1 MVVDKPLG
9 LSSNQ
14 VSSRIRRLAG
24 QKKVGYAGTLDPAAS
39 GILVMAIGQATRL
52 LQYLSACDKQY
63 LARIRFGVST
73 DTEDAQGQVIE
84 ARGCRGELSGE
95 TLEQAL
101 GKWRGEVLQ
110 VPSKFSALKI
120 SGQRAYDLARNG
132 KAIELQP
139 RPVRIT
145 RLELR
150 GEPRP
155 GTIPTPPI
163 PQPDLENRN
172 IAGEITVTDADVVV
186 DCSAGTYIRA
196 LSRDLGEE
204 LRCGA
209 HLAALRRSRV
219 GDYTLE
225 DAASLEE
232 LARQVTTQG
241 MLQVI
246 DLDRAVLALFPAVQV
261 TPAQARAL
269 AFGQKVQLEAAQL
282 AELGRRESAADC
294 PASGARQGI
303 WAAKHP
309 DGRVI
314 ALVKLPQGRV
324 VTQWVLRPATGGEH
338 ERN

>member
-1 MVVDKPLG
+1 M
-9 LSSNQ
+9 
-14 VSSRIRRLAG
+14 
-24 QKKVGYAGTLDPAAS
+24 
-39 GILVMAIGQATRL
+39 
-52 LQYLSACDKQY
+52 
-63 LARIRFGVST
+63 
-73 DTEDAQGQVIE
+73 
-84 ARGCRGELSGE
+84 
-95 TLEQAL
+95 
-101 GKWRGEVLQ
+101 
-110 VPSKFSALKI
+110 
-120 SGQRAYDLARNG
+120 
-132 KAIELQP
+132 
-139 RPVRIT
+139 
-145 RLELR
+145 
-150 GEPRP
+150 
-155 GTIPTPPI
+155 
-163 PQPDLENRN
+163 
-172 IAGEITVTDADVVV
+172 
-186 DCSAGTYIRA
+186 
-196 LSRDLGEE
+196 
-204 LRCGA
+204 
-209 HLAALRRSRV
+209 

-282 AELGRRESAADC
+282 AELSRRESAADC